1 MTCLTPDFLIPI
13 LGRYP
18 EIGLAFL
25 FGSAASGRMTAESDV
40 DVAVFFEPAPDIDRC
55 EDIREALAKATH
67 REVDLVILN
76 QASPILRMQVLK
88 NGIPLIKNEKIYEE
102 FFVRTLSEYDDLKR
116 TRKVIEDRI
125 LSEATHAA

>member
-1 MTCLTPDFLIPI
+1 MMTPELLTSI

-25 FGSAASGRMTAESDV
+25 FGSAASGRMTAESDI
-40 DVAVFFEPAPDIDRC
+40 DVAVFFQPGPDIDRC
-55 EDIREALAKATH
+55 EDIREALTKATH

-88 NGIPLIKNEKIYEE
+88 KGIPLIKNEKMYGE
-102 FFVRTLSEYDDLKR
+102 FFVRTLCEYDDLKR

-125 LSEATHAA
+125 LSETTHAA